1 MFPIYQNDGTISES
15 LSETQ
20 IKYLCL
26 IKEHISNGK
35 LHLIP
40 NKCLCNNNN
49 SYRDVVI
56 AEIDRY
62 SLPIPSVICSKCGL
76 VRSAVIF
83 DNESNINFYTNFY
96 RGLYYNSE
104 HVDELFFAD
113 QVARGIVIFNK
124 LRNIIDINNIKNLL
138 EIGCGAGGIMY
149 EFHKNGIN
157 CVGVDFDENYLA
169 FGKAK
174 GLAPLNGN
182 YDELIQNDSQSAIL
196 LSHVLEHFN
205 EPVHE
210 LIKICKKLKP
220 NGYLI
225 VEVPGLFNVRKVYYN
240 PILYFQ
246 NAHIY
251 NFFKAYLDVLFKNIK
266 LNIIYGDESCFYVLQ
281 KPEGWDSGCKDVIY
295 DPELSK
301 YPKKIKWY
309 FIVTYILYKLKIKP
323 NAARTLL
330 VSIISYLGLKNI
342 IKRIIK
348 K

>member
-26 IKEHISNGK
+26 IKEHISNHE
-35 LHLIP
+35 LSLIP
-40 NKCLCNNNN
+40 NKCLCNNKDQQK
-49 SYRDVVI
+49 DVVI
-56 AEIDRY
+56 TERDRFG
-62 SLPIPSVICSKCGL
+62 LPVPSVICTKCGL

-83 DNESNINFYTNFY
+83 DQQSNINFYTNYY

-104 HVDELFFAD
+104 YVDESFFAD
-113 QVARGIVIFNK
+113 QVARGSAIFNK
-124 LRNIIDINNIKNLL
+124 LRNIIDVNSIKNLL

-169 FGKAK
+169 FGRAK
-174 GLAPLNGN
+174 GLALLNGN

-196 LSHVLEHFN
+196 LSHVLEHFD
-205 EPVHE
+205 EPIRE

-220 NGYLI
+220 NGFLI
-225 VEVPGLFNVRKVYYN
+225 VEVPGLFNVRKTYYN

-266 LNIIYGDESCFYVLQ
+266 LNVIYGDESCFYVLQ
-281 KPEGWDSGCKDVIY
+281 KPDGWGSDCNDVIY
-295 DPELSK
+295 DPALSK
-301 YPKKIKWY
+301 YPKKIKCY
-309 FIVTYILYKLKIKP
+309 FTVIYILYKLRIRP
-323 NAARTLL
+323 NATRIFL

-342 IKRIIK
+342 IKRIIHK
-348 K
+348 